1 LYGFCIVKCL
11 NTMDANKNMNAVGVP
26 TPQLDA
32 ASKVTGRAEYCGDI
46 FLRGSLYGAV
56 LRSPHAHARIVHID
70 TSRAQKLK
78 GVVTVLTAADTPRI
92 KFGRRIKDEDLLA
105 VDKVRYV
112 GEEVAV
118 VAATDKDIAE
128 EALELIEVVYEELP
142 SVLSTS
148 EAFSPGAPIIHDAYP
163 ENIAEKYVIERGDIT
178 AGLAQSDCVVEET
191 FNVPRVSPGYLEP
204 TTCLASIGEN
214 DKITVWA
221 PSSSP
226 FRLRDM
232 IAHVLDLP
240 ASKVRVIKPTVGGS
254 FGSRHI
260 PMNALLAALISS
272 HTKRPVR
279 IEANRFDEFTM
290 SRPRLA
296 ATIKLKMGFAKD
308 GSILAK
314 ETEIVADNGA
324 YTDVSCF
331 SLETTAQRV
340 DNLYRIANIL
350 TRVRL
355 VYTNLVPT
363 GAFRGFGNPQMHFAL
378 ESLLDMAARKLNMDP
393 MAIRH
398 KNATQKD
405 DITAHGWQ
413 ISSCAL
419 RECIDKA
426 GQASDWDTKRSTW
439 PNAGAAN
446 PGTAGRKRKGIGI
459 ACMIHVAGRRTMKGF
474 WGSTAWVQVLRT
486 GKVTVISGDADVG
499 QGCNTVFVKIAAE
512 ELGLPVELVEI
523 APLDTDN
530 CPYALGSYSD
540 RVTILGGEAV
550 RLAAADVKRQL
561 IQLAAEY
568 FSVAQNRVL
577 YEKASLRV
585 MASGGEPDSGSDQTA
600 ANQSIHIFDLV
611 RHFDAR
617 RGQQPLLGVGTYA
630 PEGVVFRDKKS
641 RYGNKAAA
649 YTFAAQVAE
658 VEVDMDSGQ
667 VKLLD
672 FTCAHD
678 LGRAINPLA
687 AEGQVE
693 GALAQGIGY
702 ALGEEVQFTEGHI
715 ANPSFLEYKLPTTR
729 ETLQPKV
736 ILVESHEPHGPFG
749 AKGVA
754 EPGLVPTAPA
764 IANAIY
770 HATGIRITA
779 LPITPEKVLA
789 ALEARREEV
798 GTIR

>member
-1 LYGFCIVKCL
+1 MFVLFVWFL
-11 NTMDANKNMNAVGVP
+11 HSRMVDHMNANKNMNTVGVP
-26 TPQLDA
+26 TPLLDT

-46 FLRGSLYGAV
+46 FIRGSLYGAV
-56 LRSPHAHARIVHID
+56 LRSPHAHARIVHVD
-70 TSRAQKLK
+70 TSLAEKLK
-78 GVVTVLTAADTPRI
+78 GVVRVLTAADTPRKKI
-92 KFGRRIKDEDLLA
+92 GRRIKDEDLLA

-112 GEEVAV
+112 GDEVAV

-142 SVLSTS
+142 AVLSTS
-148 EAFSPGAPIIHDAYP
+148 EALSPGAPIIHDAYP
-163 ENIAEKYVIERGDIT
+163 ENIAEKYMIERGDIT
-178 AGLAQSDCVVEET
+178 AGFAQSDCVVEET
-191 FNVPRVSPGYLEP
+191 FVVPRVNPGYMEP
-204 TTCLASIGEN
+204 TTCLASMGEN
-214 DKITVWA
+214 DKLTVWA

-232 IAHVLDLP
+232 IAHVLDVP
-240 ASKVRVIKPTVGGS
+240 ASKIRVVKPTIGGS

-260 PMNALLAALISS
+260 PINALLAALISF

-279 IEANRFDEFTM
+279 IEANRFEEFTM
-290 SRPRLA
+290 SRPRMA
-296 ATIKLKMGFAKD
+296 ATIKLKMGFAKN
-308 GSILAK
+308 GAILAK
-314 ETEIVADNGA
+314 KTEII
-324 YTDVSCF
+324 TDVSCF

-340 DNLYRIANIL
+340 DNLYRIANIQ
-350 TRVRL
+350 TGVRL
-355 VYTNLVPT
+355 AYTNLVPT

-378 ESLLDMAARKLNMDP
+378 ESLLDMAARKLTMDP
-393 MAIRH
+393 LVIRQ

-405 DITAHGWQ
+405 DLTAHGWK

-419 RECIDKA
+419 TECMDKA
-426 GQASDWDTKRSTW
+426 GQESDWDIKRSAW
-439 PNAGAAN
+439 SKEKAAN
-446 PGTAGRKRKGIGI
+446 PKTCGQKRRGIGI
-459 ACMIHVAGRRTMKGF
+459 ACMIHVAGRRTMTGF

-486 GKVTVISGDADVG
+486 GKVIVISGDADVG

-512 ELGLPVELVEI
+512 ELGLPPEVVEI

-550 RLAAADVKRQL
+550 RLAAVDVKRQL

-568 FSVAQNRVL
+568 FSVKETQVAYESGLL
-577 YEKASLRV
+577 YLKG
-585 MASGGEPDSGSDQTA
+585 SGKEPKSGQDQTSPD
-600 ANQSIHIFDLV
+600 QRIHIFDLV
-611 RHFDAR
+611 RYFDAQ

-658 VEVDMDSGQ
+658 VEVDLDTGQ

-702 ALGEEVQFTEGHI
+702 ALSEEVVFTEGHI

-729 ETLQPKV
+729 ETLLPKV
-736 ILVESHEPHGPFG
+736 ILVESNEPNGPFG

-770 HATGIRITA
+770 HAAGIRITS

-789 ALEARREEV
+789 ALEAQREEV
-798 GTIR
+798 GTTR

>member
-1 LYGFCIVKCL
+1 LYGFCIPEWL
-11 NTMDANKNMNAVGVP
+11 RDMDANKNMNTVGVP
-26 TPQLDA
+26 TPQLDT

-46 FLRGSLYGAV
+46 FIRGSLYGAV
-56 LRSPHAHARIVHID
+56 LRSPHAHARIVNVD
-70 TSRAQKLK
+70 TSRAEKLK
-78 GVVTVLTAADTPRI
+78 GVVTVLTAADTPRK

-118 VAATDKDIAE
+118 VAAINKDIAE
-128 EALELIEVVYEELP
+128 EALELIEFTYEELP
-142 SVLSTS
+142 AVLSAS
-148 EAFSPGAPIIHDAYP
+148 EALVPGAPIIHDAYP
-163 ENIAEKYVIERGDIT
+163 ENIAEKYVIERGDIA
-178 AGLAQSDCVVEET
+178 AGLAQSACVVEET
-191 FNVPRVSPGYLEP
+191 FVVPRVSPGYLEP

-240 ASKVRVIKPTVGGS
+240 ASKIRVIKPTVGGS

-260 PMNALLAALISS
+260 PMNALLAALVSY

-279 IEANRFDEFTM
+279 IEASRFEEFTL
-290 SRPRLA
+290 SRPRMA

-308 GSILAK
+308 GTILAK

-340 DNLYRIANIL
+340 DNLYRIANIQ

-355 VYTNLVPT
+355 AYTNLVPT

-378 ESLLDMAARKLNMDP
+378 ESLLDVAAQKLAMDP
-393 MAIRH
+393 LVLRQ
-398 KNATQKD
+398 KNATQKE
-405 DITAHGWQ
+405 DITAHGWK

-419 RECIDKA
+419 TECIDKA
-426 GQASDWDTKRSTW
+426 RQESNWDNKRNAW
-439 PNAGAAN
+439 PNEGTAN
-446 PGTAGRKRKGIGI
+446 PGTPGRKRKGIGM
-459 ACMIHVAGRRTMKGF
+459 ACMIHVAGRRTMTGF

-512 ELGLPVELVEI
+512 ELGLPLERVEI

-550 RLAAADVKRQL
+550 RLAAVDIKRQL
-561 IQLAAEY
+561 IRLAAEY
-568 FSVAQNRVL
+568 FAVPETRVS
-577 YEKASLRV
+577 YERGSLCIK
-585 MASGGEPDSGSDQTA
+585 GSDREPKSEQDQTSPDK
-600 ANQSIHIFDLV
+600 SIHIFDLV
-611 RHFDAR
+611 RHYDAQ

-658 VEVDMDSGQ
+658 VEVDLDTGQ

-702 ALGEEVQFTEGHI
+702 ALGEEVVFTEGHI
-715 ANPSFLEYKLPTTR
+715 ANPSFLDYKLPTAC
-729 ETLQPKV
+729 ETLLPKV
-736 ILVESHEPHGPFG
+736 ILVESNEPHGPFG

-770 HATGIRITA
+770 HATGIRITS

-789 ALEARREEV
+789 ALEAQREEV
-798 GTIR
+798 E